1 MLLFGSAKVH
11 SQAKLSDMECGA
23 TDSLQRSCIRYFSP
37 GRGGSNRVWD
47 FSKRLS
53 SKESSKLMFMKDSTG
68 IISITEPGRIKY
80 YMTEQDSLVL
90 VGSESPLEKRQF
102 VKKKITLKHPLEFGD
117 SIKKEFRCEG
127 MYCGIHPFR
136 EAGSTYLNVDAEG
149 TAVFAGNDSVT
160 NVRRIHTIDTYS
172 VCMDRDSAAL
182 DTAKLTQVIDECY
195 GWYFPGA
202 EYPFLELSTS
212 TTYLNMDITE
222 STRKAYCYFPEDK
235 VSYYITEEDDN
246 ETNEPDGSLV
256 TNDNTDPDIIH
267 YKINTNGGIVGITY
281 DLDEDAAISLIV
293 ANHMGFSY
301 IHRNWTQSAGQAYTM
316 QVDCSGLRTGTYIL
330 YINVNGKVYSKK
342 ITL

>member
-11 SQAKLSDMECGA
+11 SQVMLSDMECGA
-23 TDSLQRSCIRYFSP
+23 TDSLQRISIHYFP
-37 GRGGSNRVWD
+37 PDRGGSNRVWD
-47 FSKRLS
+47 FSKKLS

-68 IISITEPGRIKY
+68 TISITEPGMIKY

-102 VKKKITLKHPLEFGD
+102 VKKKITLKNPLEFGD

-127 MYCGIHPFR
+127 MYCGIHSFR
-136 EAGSTYLNVDAEG
+136 EVGSTYLNVDAEG

-182 DTAKLTQVIDECY
+182 DTAKLTQVIDERY

-212 TTYLNMDITE
+212 TTYLNMGITGT
-222 STRKAYCYFPEDK
+222 TRNAYCYLPEDK
-235 VSYYITEEDDN
+235 VSYYTTEEDDN
-246 ETNEPDGSLV
+246 ETNQGESLV

-267 YKINTNGGIVGITY
+267 YKINTNDGIISITY
-281 DLDEDAAISLIV
+281 DLDEAAAISLIV

-301 IHRNWTQSAGQAYTM
+301 IHRNLTQSAGQAYTM
-316 QVDCSGLRTGTYIL
+316 QVDCNGLRPGTYIL

-342 ITL
+342 IAL